1 MKIFLYVMFLVND
14 VWWIDPN
21 FPPVIMQDA
30 KQCRAMENYF
40 GINMGIIQEHEY
52 KIGCIQANDIWGFLV
67 DTYGSRPY
75 KDTQI

>member
-40 GINMGIIQEHEY
+40 GLNLGIIQEHEY

>member
-1 MKIFLYVMFLVND
+1 MFLVND

>member
-21 FPPVIMQDA
+21 FPPVIMQDE

-52 KIGCIQANDIWGFLV
+52 RIGCIQANDIWGFLV

>member
-1 MKIFLYVMFLVND
+1 
-14 VWWIDPN
+14 
-21 FPPVIMQDA
+21 
-30 KQCRAMENYF
+30 MENYF

>member
-1 MKIFLYVMFLVND
+1 MKIFLYVVFLVND

-30 KQCRAMENYF
+30 QHCRAMENYF
-40 GINMGIIQEHEY
+40 GINMGIMQEHEY

>member
-30 KQCRAMENYF
+30 KQCRTMENYF

>member
-1 MKIFLYVMFLVND
+1 MKIFLYVVFLVND

-30 KQCRAMENYF
+30 QHCRAMENYF
-40 GINMGIIQEHEY
+40 GINMGIMQEHEY

-75 KDTQI
+75 KDSKV

>member
-1 MKIFLYVMFLVND
+1 MKIFLYVVFLVND

-30 KQCRAMENYF
+30 QHCRAMENYF
-40 GINMGIIQEHEY
+40 GINMGIMQEHEY
-52 KIGCIQANDIWGFLV
+52 KIGCIQENDIWGFLV

-75 KDTQI
+75 KDSKV

>member
-1 MKIFLYVMFLVND
+1 MFLVND

-30 KQCRAMENYF
+30 KQCSAMENYF
-40 GINMGIIQEHEY
+40 GLNLGIIQEHEY

>member
-52 KIGCIQANDIWGFLV
+52 RIGCIQANDIWGFLV